1 MLSNL
6 GLDKGNFTIIFP
18 KGEKVRGHMYSGVA
32 GYGPYFQLR
41 FHSGE
46 TPPRYLSK
54 GDKVIVLL
62 FKDGVSKCA
71 AIEHRQ

>member
-1 MLSNL
+1 
-6 GLDKGNFTIIFP
+6 
-18 KGEKVRGHMYSGVA
+18 MYSGVA

-54 GDKVIVLL
+54 DEKVIVLL
-62 FKDGVSKCA
+62 FKDGATKCA
-71 AIEHRQ
+71 VIEYRQ